1 MEKKTPHYD
10 LSLIKAQVVR
20 QGAQA
25 FTRSALLCGK
35 ELGLS
40 LAAMQRVIAGLQGS
54 MFYKSMTTYHDHR
67 VWQDVYYTGIDNRTL
82 YIKITQRPGIG
93 PPVISFKEAE
103 T

>member
-54 MFYKSMTTYHDHR
+54 MFYKSMTTYGDHR
-67 VWQDVYYTGIDNRTL
+67 LWQDVYYTRIDNRTL
-82 YIKITQRPGIG
+82 YIKVTYRPGAG

>member
-20 QGAQA
+20 QEAQA

-54 MFYKSMTTYHDHR
+54 MF
-67 VWQDVYYTGIDNRTL
+67 
-82 YIKITQRPGIG
+82 
-93 PPVISFKEAE
+93 
-103 T
+103 